1 MTEQN
6 EMIVA
11 QPQQTTAVS
20 NIEQEERLFALT
32 QRKANMYVNSE
43 LVPQQY
49 KGNIGNC
56 CIAVDMAQ
64 RMNANPLMVMQNLY
78 IVHGNPGWSSK
89 FLIACINQCG
99 RFTPLRYQQEG
110 EGTAQWKCRATATDK
125 TTGELLVGPWAS
137 MEMAKK
143 EGWST
148 KSGSKWQT
156 MPELMLMYRAAAFFQ
171 RTFAPEISMGFL
183 TKEENEDIIDV
194 PYTEIKPKAKMTAK
208 ERLELAKASMT
219 PANNETA
226 ENTPQ
231 NDNDEDFGSPL
242 TDEELAQLKFD

>member
-1 MTEQN
+1 MTMEENKTN
-6 EMIVA
+6 EMVVA
-11 QPQQTTAVS
+11 QPQVAVAT
-20 NIEQEERLFALT
+20 IESEERMFALT
-32 QRKANMYVNSE
+32 QRKAQMYVNSE
-43 LVPQQY
+43 LVPAQY

-89 FLIACINQCG
+89 FLIACVNQCG

-110 EGTAQWKCRATATDK
+110 EGTPQWRCRATATDK
-125 TTGELLVGPWAS
+125 ATGELLIGPWAS

-156 MPELMLMYRAAAFFQ
+156 MPELMLMYRSAAFFQ

-183 TKEENEDIIDV
+183 TKEENEDIVDV
-194 PYTEIKPKAKMTAK
+194 PYEEIRPQRPKRTMAVPTIPPK
-208 ERLELAKASMT
+208 EESV
-219 PANNETA
+219 
-226 ENTPQ
+226 ENAPQ
-231 NDNDEDFGSPL
+231 NEP
-242 TDEELAQLKFD
+242 TDELSEEEYLKMINKDNMEG